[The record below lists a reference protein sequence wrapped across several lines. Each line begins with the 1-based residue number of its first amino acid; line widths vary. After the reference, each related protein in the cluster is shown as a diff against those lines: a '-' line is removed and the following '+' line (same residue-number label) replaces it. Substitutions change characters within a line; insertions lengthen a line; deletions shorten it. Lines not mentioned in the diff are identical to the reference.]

1 MLFTREYWQSSFS
14 KLKDIRYLAIIGL
27 FIGMKVVASFISIR
41 VSENL
46 YVSLSFL
53 FTSVEGAIIGPAA
66 GMVSGA
72 VTDVVGYM
80 INSRGY
86 PFFPG
91 YTLSAMLGLLVY
103 GVFLY
108 RRKITIA
115 RLALS
120 KIIVNYFVNVLLGS
134 VWSAMMMS
142 KGYIFYATQ
151 SLIKN
156 SILLPFEIIALT
168 ALFNM
173 LIPTLQRQRL
183 IIPQD
188 PLPLKLFE
196 KKNS

>member
-1 MLFTREYWQSSFS
+1 MFTKDYWKSSAE
-14 KLKDIRYLAIIGL
+14 KLKSTKYLALIGL
-27 FIGMKVVASFISIR
+27 FIACKVIVSFISIR

-46 YVSLSFL
+46 YVSISFL
-53 FTSVEGAIIGPAA
+53 FTSVEGAIIGPVA

-80 INSRGY
+80 VNSRGY
-86 PFFPG
+86 SFFPG
-91 YTLSAMLGLLVY
+91 YTLSAMLGLFVY
-103 GVFLY
+103 AIFLY
-108 RRKITIA
+108 RQKITIVRIA
-115 RLALS
+115 AA
-120 KIIVNYFVNVLLGS
+120 KAIVNYGVNVLLGS

-156 SILLPFEIIALT
+156 SILLPFEIIALV

-173 LIPTLQRQRL
+173 LIPTLVRQKL

-188 PLPLKLFE
+188 PLPIRLFA
-196 KKNS
+196 KKES